1 MTLNFIFE
9 LLNPM
14 KFDHAGIEME
24 TMSECQTN
32 AGNQECFENLK
43 TQKSL
48 LIYILN
54 AKLVIN
60 KSMVL

>member
-1 MTLNFIFE
+1 MMLNFIFE

-14 KFDHAGIEME
+14 KFVYAGIEME

-43 TQKSL
+43 T
-48 LIYILN
+48 
-54 AKLVIN
+54 
-60 KSMVL
+60 